1 MKTENLEI
9 YLYDDIEADGEGWFG
24 ETIES
29 ETSAK
34 SVHKQLD
41 EVEPNTP
48 ISLHINSY
56 GGDVKEGAAIYSL
69 LKLHSGPVTVY
80 VDGFACSAASL
91 IAMAGDKV
99 IMGKL
104 AMMMIHNAWTVA
116 AGNAKELRKA
126 ADDLDKISTTMSLAY
141 KERCGDKLP
150 EDKLQSMLDEEVWLD
165 AEECVALGFAD
176 EIAGKSAAEGLAKAK
191 AAAVSSF
198 WKKVPQPTN
207 AEAKNNAERL
217 MRAFKKMEVVK

>member
-1 MKTENLEI
+1 MKTESLEI
-9 YLYDDIEADGEGWFG
+9 YLYDDIEADGKDWCG

-34 SVHKQLD
+34 SVHKRL
-41 EVEPNTP
+41 EEAEPDTP

-56 GGDVKEGAAIYSL
+56 GGEVKEGAAIYSL
-69 LKLHSGPVTVY
+69 LKGHPGPVTVH

-116 AGNAKELRKA
+116 AGNARELRKA
-126 ADDLDKISTTMSLAY
+126 ADDLDKISSTMSLAY

-150 EDKLQSMLDEEVWLD
+150 EGRLKSMLDEETWLD
-165 AEECVALGFAD
+165 AEECVDLGFAD
-176 EIAGKSAAEGLAKAK
+176 EIAGESAAEGLAKAK
-191 AAAVSSF
+191 AAAVASVRQ
-198 WKKVPQPTN
+198 KVPQPTN

-217 MRAFKKMEVVK
+217 MKAFKKMEVVK